1 MNRACSHLPLLNGL
15 SCICDHPGHR
25 CADPCISVCTVDSDP
40 RKALSPLGHAEN
52 ICPKLRIALGRT
64 EVFSTLRSQ
73 RVLTNFSVL
82 CMMCPRSSF
91 LKDEDSAAFLP
102 SPTHTHVHTHA
113 NFPSCFPS
121 IFLKNNIECRLYCVC
136 FILFTFE
143 PPTEFSLNV
152 NPEEHQR

>member
-1 MNRACSHLPLLNGL
+1 MFNGL
-15 SCICDHPGHR
+15 SCICDHPGR
-25 CADPCISVCTVDSDP
+25 LCADPCISVCTVHRDP

-91 LKDEDSAAFLP
+91 LKDEDSAAFL
-102 SPTHTHVHTHA
+102 SITNTHTRAHTHKL
-113 NFPSCFPS
+113 PILSS
-121 IFLKNNIECRLYCVC
+121 QDFLKNNTECRLYCVWL
-136 FILFTFE
+136 ILFNFE